1 MSIFWIQAS
10 NYWVYSEFSLMY
22 FPSAYK
28 HQTSEYIDI
37 PIKGVWAHTYIV
49 GLWLYTCL
57 WVWNHINVYEYES
70 IQASN

>member
-1 MSIFWIQAS
+1 MK
-10 NYWVYSEFSLMY
+10 
-22 FPSAYK
+22 AYK

-57 WVWNHINVYEYES
+57 W
-70 IQASN
+70 